1 MAEFDP
7 SRNPFLKAMS
17 SMKKEKSFERID
29 ETGETVG
36 YAVPESRREAIKK
49 AAAAY
54 VGDSAPIHGE
64 DYLSMYTGD
73 KILYDSENKEFYSKH
88 TDLLTGKVSETIK
101 YGKMKDVDGVDGL
114 SRKLAD
120 TCDATKISKDAKICD
135 TWFDAVMTNPSD
147 AFNTAI
153 FDAIKEVDFN
163 ALAVEKIKGVHPLVA
178 VNTLRKFGFRRHLQF
193 DTTAGTELWKT
204 ESCNHWI
211 KHYLTKNHGTK
222 EVQDMIQ
229 NPKSQNLLRYLSY
242 LCQYVN
248 ASPAILNQ
256 NFVGKSDEAMG
267 VFNVPVDAAKLGLKV
282 PYPRIGNNVVEPC
295 LGNLVTSKYVA
306 IGGQNINGPS
316 VMSGGGQKDIYGGQ
330 FLQGILSPFGTRTFT
345 PGVPM
350 LKNDAGDVSQCKIIT
365 NIKNQGSNIMIEM
378 FKGIVKALDAK
389 GKPLSEDQKN
399 ALNTKL
405 EQHKQLETELLRTLC
420 FLENSDSE
428 SLTRKIHDRYAKLFE
443 KYHSMEKNIL
453 SELLAKD
460 TYVPI

>member
-1 MAEFDP
+1 MEAP
-7 SRNPFLKAMS
+7 STLFPMS
-17 SMKKEKSFERID
+17 APKFEPSYGTFVKKD
-29 ETGETVG
+29 
-36 YAVPESRREAIKK
+36 AIKK
-49 AAAAY
+49 AASAY
-54 VGDSAPIHGE
+54 LGESAPIKEE

-73 KILYDSENKEFYSKH
+73 KILYDSANKEFYSKH
-88 TDLLTGKVSETIK
+88 TNLLTGKVDNEIR
-101 YGKMKDVDGVDGL
+101 YGKMDNADDLDEKINKCKSTGLDGMEGCNEFFRSIMSEPEKAL
-114 SRKLAD
+114 STDLLNAIAGVKFNELA
-120 TCDATKISKDAKICD
+120 IE
-135 TWFDAVMTNPSD
+135 N
-147 AFNTAI
+147 
-153 FDAIKEVDFN
+153 
-163 ALAVEKIKGVHPLVA
+163 IKGVHPLIA
-178 VNTLRKFGFRRHLQF
+178 LQTLRKFGFRRHLQY
-193 DTTAGTELWKT
+193 DTTAGTELWKV
-204 ESCNHWI
+204 ECVNHWV

-222 EVQDMIQ
+222 EVQDMIH
-229 NPKSQNLLRYLSY
+229 NAKSNNFLKYLSY
-242 LCQYVN
+242 LSQYVN
-248 ASPAILNQ
+248 SSPAILNK
-256 NFVGKSDEAMG
+256 NFMGKSDEAMG
-267 VFNVPVDAAKLGLKV
+267 VFVVPVDAAKLGLKV
-282 PYPRIGNNVVEPC
+282 PYPRIGTNVVEPC
-295 LGNLVTSKYVA
+295 LGNLVTSKYALV
-306 IGGQNINGPS
+306 GGQHINGPS
-316 VMSGGGQKDIYGGQ
+316 VMSGGGHKDIYGGQ

-389 GKPLSEDQKN
+389 GKPLSSDQIN